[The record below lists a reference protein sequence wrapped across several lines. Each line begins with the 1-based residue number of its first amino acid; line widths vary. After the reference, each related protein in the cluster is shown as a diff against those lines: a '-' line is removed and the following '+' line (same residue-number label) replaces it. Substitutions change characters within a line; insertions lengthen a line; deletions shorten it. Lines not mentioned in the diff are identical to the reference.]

1 MGYGLPV
8 DASGFYAYVACQGQE
23 ERDGAI
29 HVFDI
34 SGSRWRA
41 VQTFAAVA
49 PGHLELCANRRMLY
63 AFHNVGLWDGRPRG
77 GVSAFAICPNSGRL
91 TLCNSQPLSL
101 SATHPTQGT
110 ITAPGDRLVVAAQSG
125 AIYNVLPLSVDG
137 TLLPPSAIRKEVG
150 VHDGK
155 HFRAA
160 SPIQVLCHPDG
171 QSVIALD
178 DGLEAL
184 SIFSLTSE
192 SIDLCGRSHLPGRR
206 QIVLSPCGAWVYALR
221 SEDGALDA
229 YRYDR
234 LTKKISLQNSYAG
247 GPHGGPALIA
257 MHPSG
262 RFLLITCANS
272 LTVLGIDGTSGVS
285 SILHSIRWSSR
296 LQALAFTPD
305 GASFA
310 AIEQSSR
317 RLIRYSFDPISGM
330 PGDPRFVAQVDS
342 ASFLAFAAL

>member
-8 DASGFYAYVACQGQE
+8 NASGSYAYVACGGQE

-29 HVFDI
+29 HVFDT

-49 PGHLELCANRRMLY
+49 PAHLELHANRRMLY

-77 GVSAFAICPNSGRL
+77 AVSALAICPNSGRL
-91 TLCNSQPLSL
+91 ALCNSQPLSL
-101 SATHPTQGT
+101 SATHPTQGS
-110 ITAPGDRLVVAAQSG
+110 ITAAGDHLVVAAQSG
-125 AIYNVLPLSVDG
+125 AIYNVLPLSNDG
-137 TLLPPSAIRKEVG
+137 KLLPPSAIRKEVG
-150 VHDGK
+150 AHDGK

-160 SPIQVLCHPDG
+160 SPTQVLCHPDG
-171 QSVIALD
+171 QSVIAVD

-184 SIFSLTSE
+184 STFSFTSE

-234 LTKKISLQNSYAG
+234 LTKKISLQKSYAG
-247 GPHGGPALIA
+247 APHGGPALMA

-262 RFLLITCANS
+262 RFLIITCPRS

-285 SILHSIRWSSR
+285 SILHSIRWNSR

-310 AIEQSSR
+310 AIEQSNG
-317 RLIRYSFDPISGM
+317 RLIRYSFDPTSGM
-330 PGDPRFVAQVDS
+330 PGDPRSVAQVDS
-342 ASFLAFAAL
+342 ASFLAFTAM